1 VHGEDRSS
9 EFDIHVG
16 RLDARSA
23 TIDRRFVQPTPRD
36 RFAVQRIPRDCFV
49 REQPLLEDALSSMEE
64 PRRHQLDL
72 QKNGETVGAAAR
84 SDGHDDASAPAVV
97 VEPAER
103 RHMLELQK
111 DGETLSPNRDRQYLL
126 LLATAA
132 GNALE
137 WYDFALFGFLAP
149 ELSRL
154 FFPPGDPNSRLLE
167 TFMVFGAAFLVRPVG
182 GLVVGAFSDAYG
194 RRAALQLSVASMA
207 GATAAIGLLPT
218 YAAAGSLATCLLVAC
233 RVVQGLSVAGQLT
246 GALVFLV
253 ESAPAG
259 HENLFGS
266 FAFASGN
273 AGTMLGGVA
282 VSLAKERF
290 DARALADYG
299 WRYPFLLSAVL
310 GVGGYYVQSL
320 VDESPEFLEIQ
331 NESREKTAAPDGHAD
346 NAAADALRRSGPKVA
361 AVAAVCLLSPAA
373 FYSTY
378 IFAPA
383 YYGMGGDSSVLATRA
398 LFLSCLLVPV
408 CGAWLDVRS
417 ATHGPGQR
425 WLFLGNAALLLL
437 FASPFVFASF
447 AAENSLLAQLG
458 LLVATL
464 GHSAYN
470 AALAAWLVGAFA
482 PGSRG
487 MILGVVWNVAA
498 AFVGGTSPVL
508 CMELIRVTGSEVAP
522 GCYVSAL
529 AAVALVGLH
538 RLRRAEEAGLVQ

>member
-1 VHGEDRSS
+1 MDTHTSAASTHALV
-9 EFDIHVG
+9 
-16 RLDARSA
+16 DA
-23 TIDRRFVQPTPRD
+23 IDRRFVQPTPRD

>member
-1 VHGEDRSS
+1 MD
-9 EFDIHVG
+9 
-16 RLDARSA
+16 
-23 TIDRRFVQPTPRD
+23 
-36 RFAVQRIPRDCFV
+36 
-49 REQPLLEDALSSMEE
+49 E

-72 QKNGETVGAAAR
+72 QRNGETVGAAAR
-84 SDGHDDASAPAVV
+84 EGHDDAPAPAVV

-103 RHMLELQK
+103 RHMLQLQK
-111 DGETLSPNRDRQYLL
+111 DGETVSGTPNRDRQYLL

-331 NESREKTAAPDGHAD
+331 SESREKAAAADGHAD

>member
-1 VHGEDRSS
+1 MD
-9 EFDIHVG
+9 
-16 RLDARSA
+16 
-23 TIDRRFVQPTPRD
+23 
-36 RFAVQRIPRDCFV
+36 
-49 REQPLLEDALSSMEE
+49 E

-72 QKNGETVGAAAR
+72 QKDGKTVGAAAR
-84 SDGHDDASAPAVV
+84 SDGHGDAPALV

-103 RHMLELQK
+103 RHQLDLQK
-111 DGETLSPNRDRQYLL
+111 DGETVSETPNRDRHQLL

-149 ELSRL
+149 ELSKL
-154 FFPPGDPNSRLLE
+154 FFAPGDPNSRLLE

-331 NESREKTAAPDGHAD
+331 S
-346 NAAADALRRSGPKVA
+346 
-361 AVAAVCLLSPAA
+361 VAAVCLLSPAA

>member
-1 VHGEDRSS
+1 
-9 EFDIHVG
+9 
-16 RLDARSA
+16 
-23 TIDRRFVQPTPRD
+23 
-36 RFAVQRIPRDCFV
+36 
-49 REQPLLEDALSSMEE
+49 
-64 PRRHQLDL
+64 
-72 QKNGETVGAAAR
+72 
-84 SDGHDDASAPAVV
+84 
-97 VEPAER
+97 
-103 RHMLELQK
+103 
-111 DGETLSPNRDRQYLL
+111 
-126 LLATAA
+126 
-132 GNALE
+132 
-137 WYDFALFGFLAP
+137 
-149 ELSRL
+149 
-154 FFPPGDPNSRLLE
+154 
-167 TFMVFGAAFLVRPVG
+167 
-182 GLVVGAFSDAYG
+182 
-194 RRAALQLSVASMA
+194 MA